1 MAGGREDIWYATNI
15 EIVDYMKAAGN
26 LKFTIDE
33 NLVYNP
39 NARSVWIQ
47 ADKDFCEIPGGKT
60 VEI

>member
-1 MAGGREDIWYATNI
+1 MALA
-15 EIVDYMKAAGN
+15 YMKAAGN